1 MEHWKS
7 CASFRGE
14 PCDCG
19 TDFKLSDRAE
29 RAHNAF
35 CKVAH
40 AYLPLQT
47 PLWSELPL
55 ILKEAW
61 KAAAAVE

>member
-1 MEHWKS
+1 MTNAEL
-7 CASFRGE
+7 E
-14 PCDCG
+14 
-19 TDFKLSDRAE
+19 DRAE
-29 RAHNAF
+29 RAYNAF
-35 CKVAH
+35 CQAAD